1 MYEHILFPTDGSDGA
16 AVALAHARELAET
29 HDATLH
35 VMTVLDTSS
44 PHIGMTAAGT
54 EGASSGMVAEEHD
67 ASEPGVVGEEHGIE
81 SSLRE
86 RAQAIVEAAAD
97 EVDTVETVT
106 AVERGPP
113 HRAILDYAADNDL
126 DLVVMGTHG
135 RTGIERYLLGSVA
148 EKVVRTSDV
157 PVLTVRLGADGD

>member
-1 MYEHILFPTDGSDGA
+1 MYERILFPTDGSDGA
-16 AVALAHARELAET
+16 AAALAHARELAET
-29 HDATLH
+29 HDGTLH

-54 EGASSGMVAEEHD
+54 EGATTGMVAEEHD
-67 ASEPGVVGEEHGIE
+67 TSEPGMVGEERGIE

-86 RAQAIVEAAAD
+86 RAQAIVDAVVD
-97 EVDTVETVT
+97 EIDTVDTVT

-113 HRAILDYAADNDL
+113 HRAILDYADENDI
-126 DLVVMGTHG
+126 DLIVMGTHG

-157 PVLTVRLGADGD
+157 PVLTARLGDEEN